1 MNDPVIRQQEIDR
14 LLDRIEKTD
23 NLERAKNYA
32 RQIMQIR
39 DMDRREL
46 ASLVDSYEEEMAS
59 S

>member
-46 ASLVDSYEEEMAS
+46 ASLVDSYEEEIAS